1 MRNLKFL
8 NGFSKS
14 RNRDFCFIKN
24 VEGGT
29 CFFQEGISEW
39 GEYLRGVVTMEDTM
53 FLWFNNFIK
62 IRKKYQLHN
71 STLER
76 QRGFE
81 TLEGF

>member
-1 MRNLKFL
+1 M
-8 NGFSKS
+8 
-14 RNRDFCFIKN
+14 
-24 VEGGT
+24 
-29 CFFQEGISEW
+29 

-71 STLER
+71 STL
-76 QRGFE
+76 QRKQGFE